1 MDRELIVFLV
11 REGVM
16 LFASLG
22 IMCLFSTT
30 AGIKLSRWQAIL
42 WLGLTFY
49 VTGVFYLTSTATL
62 ADWQQFTGRFNQ
74 EQINLALFSRPIN
87 RFAYLLNVCLFVP
100 LGLLLTFWQ
109 QQRWRWWSALSAGF
123 YFSLLIELSQLFNHR
138 RSDVDDL
145 LLNSLGAFLGG
156 LLGWVIIYHWRQH
169 MASKP
174 QPLPFPWWLLLGWL
188 FGVWFVWTV

>member
-22 IMCLFSTT
+22 IMCLFSAT
-30 AGIKLSRWQAIL
+30 AGIKLSRWQVVL

-100 LGLLLTFWQ
+100 LGLLLAFWRQ
-109 QQRWRWWSALSAGF
+109 QHWRWWSALSAGF

-156 LLGWVIIYHWRQH
+156 LLGWAIIYHWKKH
-169 MASKP
+169 MVNKP
-174 QPLPFPWWLLLGWL
+174 QPLPFNWWLLLGCL
-188 FGVWFVWTV
+188 FVVWFLGIF

>member
-22 IMCLFSTT
+22 IMCLFFTT
-30 AGIKLSRWQAIL
+30 AGIKLSRWQVVL

-62 ADWQQFTGRFNQ
+62 VDWQQFTGRFNQ

-100 LGLLLTFWQ
+100 LGLLLAFWRQ
-109 QQRWRWWSALSAGF
+109 QHWRWWSALSAGF

-156 LLGWVIIYHWRQH
+156 LLGWAIIYHWKKH
-169 MASKP
+169 ATNKP
-174 QPLPFPWWLLLGWL
+174 QPLPFNWWLLLGWL
-188 FGVWFVWTV
+188 FVVWFLGIF

>member
-1 MDRELIVFLV
+1 M
-11 REGVM
+11 
-16 LFASLG
+16 
-22 IMCLFSTT
+22 
-30 AGIKLSRWQAIL
+30 

-62 ADWQQFTGRFNQ
+62 VDWQQFTGEFNQ

-156 LLGWVIIYHWRQH
+156 LLGWAIIYHWKKH
-169 MASKP
+169 ATNKP
-174 QPLPFPWWLLLGWL
+174 QPLPFNWWLLLGWL
-188 FGVWFVWTV
+188 FVVWFLGIF